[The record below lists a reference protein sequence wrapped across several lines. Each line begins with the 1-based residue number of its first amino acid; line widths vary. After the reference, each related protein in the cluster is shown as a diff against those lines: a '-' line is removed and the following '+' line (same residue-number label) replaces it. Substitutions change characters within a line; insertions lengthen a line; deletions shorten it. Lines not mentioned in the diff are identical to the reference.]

1 MTSRSQHRARGL
13 PALAALLPLL
23 ALPAPSLAGGLEMMA
38 EQYIGKFT
46 VYGVEGEPALAD
58 EAGFILYTY
67 EKDPPFVSVCV
78 ERCAHDW
85 PPATAIEADTD
96 FQEFT
101 ILVRPDGRRQW
112 AYNGKPLYRS
122 RLDQEP
128 GVPKAIGTDGVW
140 HVVRVLAHFM

>member
-1 MTSRSQHRARGL
+1 
-13 PALAALLPLL
+13 
-23 ALPAPSLAGGLEMMA
+23 MA

-46 VYGVEGEPALAD
+46 VFGVEGKLALAD

-67 EKDPPFVSVCV
+67 ANDPPFVSVCV

-85 PPATAIEADTD
+85 PPATAIHADTD

-101 ILVRPDGRRQW
+101 ILTRADGQRHW

-122 RLDQEP
+122 RLDPGP
-128 GVPKAIGTDGVW
+128 GVSKAVGTDGT
-140 HVVRVLAHFM
+140 A